1 VIPTGRRRVM
11 ASVAGALAISAAV
24 ATLTTAHAAPAD
36 PSPSPAPSVS
46 ATPAAGADAM
56 PSAVEDFAYPG
67 AAKIF
72 QDKQILLKQG
82 DGHILLTDCKSSYA
96 IMVESRTAQKQFC
109 FAVSGKQGELTLE
122 LPDAYGIWTQDHPV
136 EATVKSDDKE
146 TVIEAAKND
155 YKPFGESGT
164 SGKRAVLVELRV
176 TG

>member
-1 VIPTGRRRVM
+1 M
-11 ASVAGALAISAAV
+11 AGVAGALAISAAV
-24 ATLTTAHAAPAD
+24 ATLTAAHAAPGD
-36 PSPSPAPSVS
+36 PSPTASPT
-46 ATPAAGADAM
+46 ATSSDDTM

-72 QDKQILLKQG
+72 QEKQILLKRG
-82 DGHILLTDCKSSYA
+82 DGHILLTDCKSTHA

-136 EATVKSDDKE
+136 EAKVKNGEKE
-146 TVIEAAKND
+146 TVVEAAKND
-155 YKPFGESGT
+155 YKPIGESVT
-164 SGKRAVLVELRV
+164 TGKPSILVELRV

>member
-1 VIPTGRRRVM
+1 MTG
-11 ASVAGALAISAAV
+11 VAGALAISAAV
-24 ATLTTAHAAPAD
+24 ATLTTAQAAQPD
-36 PSPSPAPSVS
+36 PTPAPPVS
-46 ATPAAGADAM
+46 PTASSADDAM

-72 QDKQILLKQG
+72 QDKQILLKRG
-82 DGHILLTDCKSSYA
+82 DGHILLTDCKSPHA

-146 TVIEAAKND
+146 TVVEAGKND
-155 YKPFGESGT
+155 YQPFGESGT